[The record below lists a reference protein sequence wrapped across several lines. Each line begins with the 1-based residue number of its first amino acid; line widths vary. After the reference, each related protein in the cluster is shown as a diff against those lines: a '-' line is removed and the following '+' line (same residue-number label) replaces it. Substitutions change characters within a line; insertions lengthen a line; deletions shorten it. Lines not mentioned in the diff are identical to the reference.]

1 MRSPRTVATATSTRT
16 TGGRARTTPRVP
28 GQRRR
33 RVPLGAEPDPR
44 LGPFEA
50 GAARGL
56 AAARQAERRP
66 YVDPEADRAA
76 RDAYYAGVDLELTGP
91 ELLRTLTGLVTG
103 THQEELEYRP
113 AEYLYPWVD
122 LHPDLRLH
130 HLYSGRPA
138 EVDEVIHEDL
148 RIGRRRAAR
157 LHDEVAADAAL
168 GPREVEAVFDRLEAE
183 LPFNCE
189 HVVPQSWFGK
199 RQPMRGDLH
208 HLFACEPR
216 CNSHRGSVPY
226 ADHADPRPTIEECGR
241 LEDDGF
247 EPGQDKG
254 VVARATL
261 YFLLRYPDLVGDEL
275 REMQAGVLPV
285 LARWHADE
293 PPGEYEAHR
302 NAAVFELQ
310 GNRNPLIDFP
320 ELVDRVSWGDALG
333 GS

>member
-1 MRSPRTVATATSTRT
+1 MRSPRTPAVAG
-16 TGGRARTTPRVP
+16 TGTGVGRRAAVRVP

-33 RVPLGAEPDPR
+33 RGALGTAPDPR
-44 LGPFEA
+44 LGPFER

-56 AAARQAERRP
+56 ASARLAGTRP
-66 YVDPEADRAA
+66 YLDREADLAA
-76 RDAYYAGVDLELTGP
+76 RDAYYSAVDLSLPGS
-91 ELLRTLTGLVTG
+91 ELLEALVRLVG
-103 THQEELEYRP
+103 ETHQQELEYRP
-113 AEYLYPWVD
+113 AEFLYPWVD

-138 EVDEVIHEDL
+138 EVEEVIHDDV

-157 LHDEVAADAAL
+157 LLDEVAANAAL
-168 GPREVEAVFDRLEAE
+168 GPREVETLFDRMESE

-216 CNSHRGSVPY
+216 CNSHRGSEPY
-226 ADHADPRPTIEECGR
+226 ADHADSRPTIEDCGR
-241 LEDDGF
+241 MEADGF
-247 EPGQDKG
+247 EPGRDKG

-261 YFLLRYPDLVGDEL
+261 YFLLRYPGEVGDES
-275 REMQAGVLPV
+275 REMQVDVLPV
-285 LARWHADE
+285 LARWHAEE
-293 PPGEYEAHR
+293 PPGEYEIHR

-320 ELVDRVSWGDALG
+320 ELVDRLPWA
-333 GS
+333 

>member
-1 MRSPRTVATATSTRT
+1 MRSPRTTAVAGTRT
-16 TGGRARTTPRVP
+16 SGGRRAVP

-33 RVPLGAEPDPR
+33 RIALGTAPDPR
-44 LGPFEA
+44 LGPFER

-56 AAARQAERRP
+56 ASARRAASRP
-66 YVDPEADRAA
+66 YVDREADLAA
-76 RDAYYAGVDLELTGP
+76 RTAYYAGIDLSSPGP
-91 ELLRTLTGLVTG
+91 ELLEALVRLVGRT
-103 THQEELEYRP
+103 HRQELEYRP
-113 AEYLYPWVD
+113 AEFLYPWVD
-122 LHPDLRLH
+122 LHPDMRLH

-138 EVDEVIHEDL
+138 EPEEVIRDDL

-157 LHDEVAADAAL
+157 LRDEVAADAAL
-168 GPREVEAVFDRLEAE
+168 GPREVESLFDRMESE

-226 ADHADPRPTIEECGR
+226 ADHGDPRPTIEDCGR
-241 LEDDGF
+241 LEADGF

-261 YFLLRYPDLVGDEL
+261 YFLLRYPGEVGDES

-285 LARWHADE
+285 LARWHTEE
-293 PPGEYEAHR
+293 PPGDYEIHR

-320 ELVDRVSWGDALG
+320 EVVDRLPWG
-333 GS
+333 